1 MIETILLTGAGDLSF
16 ALTKK
21 LSERYLVL
29 NPNKLELDVSNV
41 ESVENFFSREKVD
54 IVVNLAGTLHSAT
67 ILESNIAKW
76 VNDINVNLIG
86 TYLISRF
93 ALASNSKTKIINI
106 SSTAAFNSYADWSSY
121 CASKAG
127 VLKIS
132 NALALDGFEV
142 VTLCP
147 GAIETKLRDGLCIE
161 NPEIMSI
168 DEGIEPI
175 IKAID
180 GEYDSGDIVFY
191 RKNQCKILREI

>member
-93 ALASNSKTKIINI
+93 ALTSNSKTKIINI

>member
-1 MIETILLTGAGDLSF
+1 MTETILLTGAGDLSF

-41 ESVENFFSREKVD
+41 ESVEKFFSRKKVD

-93 ALASNSKTKIINI
+93 ALTSNSKTKVINI

-161 NPEIMSI
+161 NPQIMSI
-168 DEGIEPI
+168 DEGIKPI
-175 IKAID
+175 INAIE

-191 RKNQCKILREI
+191 RKKQFKILREI